1 METPIPDTLTWFKAE
16 KSNSG
21 TGCVQAARLPDGGM
35 AVRHSQRPGGGV
47 LVFSDAEWARVL
59 DEATSGA
66 VSGYV
71 THLPHGGVT
80 FRRSQS
86 AGDTAIE
93 YSEFEWD
100 CFRDGARKGEFDL
113 PTARI

>member
-1 METPIPDTLTWFKAE
+1 METAIPANLIWFKAQ

-21 TGCVQAARLPDGGM
+21 NGCVQAARMPDGGM

-47 LVFSDAEWARVL
+47 LVFSGAEWGRVL
-59 DEATSGA
+59 HEATTGA
-66 VSGYV
+66 ASGYV
-71 THLPHGGVT
+71 TYLPHGGVT
-80 FRRSQS
+80 FRRGQS

-100 CFRDGARKGEFDL
+100 CFRDGAIKGEFDL
-113 PTARI
+113 PTARV